1 VNTASNS
8 QISAII
14 PTLNEAT
21 ELPETLRRL
30 RQISEVTEITV
41 SDGGST
47 DATEAIARQA
57 GARFLTGPCGRGGQ
71 LRRGAQLATG
81 DVLLFL
87 HADTWLPKNAGAAI
101 AQVLAGRSRIH
112 SSVGD
117 EVTSLTLPGEIG
129 DSSRRLR
136 PSGSL
141 LRGQI
146 GDQCVVG
153 GAFRKAF
160 RDPHWLMVGSELR
173 CRLRMRCLQFAYAD
187 QAIFVRREV
196 LERIGGV
203 PDVPLMEEH
212 LLCRAL
218 HREGRLALADATVT
232 TSARRFRERGVLQ
245 TYWRMFSVNL
255 RWHLGASPEELARL
269 YARR

>member
-1 VNTASNS
+1 MPVPNPTVSVV
-8 QISAII
+8 I
-14 PTLNEAT
+14 PALNEAA
-21 ELPETLRRL
+21 ELQETLRRL
-30 RQISEVTEITV
+30 RQAPKFTEIIV

-57 GARFLTGPCGRGGQ
+57 GARFLTGPRGRGGQ

-87 HADTWLPKNAGAAI
+87 HADTWLPENAVAAI
-101 AQVLAGRSRIH
+101 AAALAN
-112 SSVGD
+112 
-117 EVTSLTLPGEIG
+117 PA
-129 DSSRRLR
+129 
-136 PSGSL
+136 
-141 LRGQI
+141 
-146 GDQCVVG
+146 VVG

-160 RDPHWLMVGSELR
+160 RDPHWLMAGSELR

-187 QAIFVRREV
+187 QAIFVRREI

-218 HREGRLALADATVT
+218 RREGRLALADATVT
-232 TSARRFRERGVLQ
+232 TSARRFRERGVLR
-245 TYWRMFSVNL
+245 TYWRMFAVNL
-255 RWHLGASPEELARL
+255 RWQLGASPEELARV

>member
-1 VNTASNS
+1 MPVPNPTLSVV
-8 QISAII
+8 I
-14 PTLNEAT
+14 PALNEAA
-21 ELPETLRRL
+21 ELPEALRRV
-30 RQISEVTEITV
+30 RQVPEVTEVII

-47 DATEAIARQA
+47 DATDTIARQT
-57 GARFLTGPCGRGGQ
+57 GARFLTGPLGRGGQ

-81 DVLLFL
+81 DVLVFV
-87 HADTWLPKNAGAAI
+87 HADTWLPENAGAAI
-101 AQVLAGRSRIH
+101 ANALANP
-112 SSVGD
+112 
-117 EVTSLTLPGEIG
+117 T
-129 DSSRRLR
+129 
-136 PSGSL
+136 
-141 LRGQI
+141 
-146 GDQCVVG
+146 VVG

-160 RDPHWLMVGSELR
+160 RDPHWLMAGSEFR

-218 HREGRLALADATVT
+218 RRDGRLALADATVT
-232 TSARRFRERGVLQ
+232 TSARRFRERGVLR
-245 TYWRMFSVNL
+245 TYWRMFTVNL

>member
-14 PTLNEAT
+14 PTLNEPG

-30 RQISEVTEITV
+30 RQVSEVTEILV

-47 DATEAIARQA
+47 DATEELARQA
-57 GARFLTGPCGRGGQ
+57 DARFLTGPPGRGGQ
-71 LRRGAQLATG
+71 LRRGVQLATG

-87 HADTWLPKNAGAAI
+87 HADTWLPEDAGAAI
-101 AQVLAGRSRIH
+101 ADALAN
-112 SSVGD
+112 
-117 EVTSLTLPGEIG
+117 PA
-129 DSSRRLR
+129 
-136 PSGSL
+136 
-141 LRGQI
+141 
-146 GDQCVVG
+146 VVG

-160 RDPHWLMVGSELR
+160 RDPHWLMAGSEFR

-187 QAIFVRREV
+187 QAIFVRREI

-218 HREGRLALADATVT
+218 RREGRLALADATVT
-232 TSARRFRERGVLQ
+232 TSARRFRERGVLR

-255 RWHLGASPEELARL
+255 RWHLGASPEELARV

>member
-1 VNTASNS
+1 MPVPNPTLSVV
-8 QISAII
+8 I
-14 PTLNEAT
+14 PALNEAA
-21 ELPETLRRL
+21 ELQETLRRL
-30 RQISEVTEITV
+30 RQVPEVTEIIV

-57 GARFLTGPCGRGGQ
+57 GARFLTGPRGRGGQ

-87 HADTWLPKNAGAAI
+87 HADTWLPEHAGDAI
-101 AQVLAGRSRIH
+101 ANALA
-112 SSVGD
+112 D
-117 EVTSLTLPGEIG
+117 PA
-129 DSSRRLR
+129 
-136 PSGSL
+136 
-141 LRGQI
+141 
-146 GDQCVVG
+146 VVG

-160 RDPHWLMVGSELR
+160 RDPHWLMAGSELR

-187 QAIFVRREV
+187 QALFVRREV

-218 HREGRLALADATVT
+218 RREGRLALADATVT
-232 TSARRFRERGVLQ
+232 TSARRFRERGVLR
-245 TYWRMFSVNL
+245 TYWRMCAVNL
-255 RWHLGASPEELARL
+255 RWHLGAAPEELARL